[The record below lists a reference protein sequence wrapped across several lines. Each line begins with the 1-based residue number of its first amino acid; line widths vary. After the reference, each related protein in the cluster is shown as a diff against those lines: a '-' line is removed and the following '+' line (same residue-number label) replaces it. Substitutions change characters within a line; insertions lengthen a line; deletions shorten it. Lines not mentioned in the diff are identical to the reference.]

1 MEKDQSE
8 KWNEYQK
15 KLSTNGKNSY
25 PANDAE
31 KEWRASK
38 EAAEKYNMET
48 VYTAKK
54 NVDKY
59 QENYERM
66 ESRLKTDNASHD
78 KITKQYEDA
87 QAKLD
92 KIQQKLEINDRILD
106 VYKQV
111 AEMHTHWYGKRYNEL
126 VSKFNELAPQFN
138 KFLEVIVSQ
147 IPYMF
152 DAIAN
157 DFSGI
162 DIQQNVAT
170 ARKEGYKS
178 IQEIQ
183 IFNDVGMRYLQSEV
197 DPYRTEIVSDF
208 RSAKELM
215 DSMQKNVEQIILQCD
230 GADEFRSQFRNLV
243 SSFKQV
249 LDNVESQFVE
259 LMNKDR
265 EQIEKAEKLNTTK

>member
-38 EAAEKYNMET
+38 EAAEKYNME
-48 VYTAKK
+48 K

-92 KIQQKLEINDRILD
+92 KIQQKIDAL
-106 VYKQV
+106 
-111 AEMHTHWYGKRYNEL
+111 
-126 VSKFNELAPQFN
+126 N
-138 KFLEVIVSQ
+138 K
-147 IPYMF
+147 
-152 DAIAN
+152 
-157 DFSGI
+157 
-162 DIQQNVAT
+162 
-170 ARKEGYKS
+170 K
-178 IQEIQ
+178 
-183 IFNDVGMRYLQSEV
+183 
-197 DPYRTEIVSDF
+197 
-208 RSAKELM
+208 
-215 DSMQKNVEQIILQCD
+215 
-230 GADEFRSQFRNLV
+230 
-243 SSFKQV
+243 
-249 LDNVESQFVE
+249 
-259 LMNKDR
+259 
-265 EQIEKAEKLNTTK
+265 

>member
-1 MEKDQSE
+1 MS
-8 KWNEYQK
+8 
-15 KLSTNGKNSY
+15 STLKIDYESIPNQ
-25 PANDAE
+25 AN
-31 KEWRASK
+31 RIR
-38 EAAEKYNMET
+38 N
-48 VYTAKK
+48 TA
-54 NVDKY
+54 
-59 QENYERM
+59 
-66 ESRLKTDNASHD
+66 
-78 KITKQYEDA
+78 
-87 QAKLD
+87 
-92 KIQQKLEINDRILD
+92 LEINDRILD

-111 AEMHTHWYGKRYNEL
+111 AEMHAHWYGKRYNEL

-197 DPYRTEIVSDF
+197 DPYQTEIVSDF

-215 DSMQKNVEQIILQCD
+215 DSMQKTVEQIILQCD
-230 GADEFRSQFRNLV
+230 GADEFRS
-243 SSFKQV
+243 
-249 LDNVESQFVE
+249 
-259 LMNKDR
+259 
-265 EQIEKAEKLNTTK
+265 

>member
-15 KLSTNGKNSY
+15 KLSINGKNSY

-48 VYTAKK
+48 VYTDKK

-92 KIQQKLEINDRILD
+92 KIQQEIDAL
-106 VYKQV
+106 
-111 AEMHTHWYGKRYNEL
+111 
-126 VSKFNELAPQFN
+126 N
-138 KFLEVIVSQ
+138 K
-147 IPYMF
+147 
-152 DAIAN
+152 
-157 DFSGI
+157 
-162 DIQQNVAT
+162 
-170 ARKEGYKS
+170 K
-178 IQEIQ
+178 
-183 IFNDVGMRYLQSEV
+183 
-197 DPYRTEIVSDF
+197 
-208 RSAKELM
+208 
-215 DSMQKNVEQIILQCD
+215 
-230 GADEFRSQFRNLV
+230 
-243 SSFKQV
+243 
-249 LDNVESQFVE
+249 
-259 LMNKDR
+259 
-265 EQIEKAEKLNTTK
+265 